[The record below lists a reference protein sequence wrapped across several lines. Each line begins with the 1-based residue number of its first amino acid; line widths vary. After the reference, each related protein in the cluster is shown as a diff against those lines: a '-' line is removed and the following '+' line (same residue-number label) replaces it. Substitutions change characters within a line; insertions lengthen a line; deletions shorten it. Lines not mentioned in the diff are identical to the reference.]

1 MRPIAILLTLVLSIL
16 VAPVAWAQTTTTATY
31 RVGVLV
37 PLPAAAATDLVQV
50 LRRELRE
57 LGYVEGRNLVLDFKF
72 AETPARM
79 AESAAELV
87 RANVDVIV
95 ASTSM
100 PALAAKRAT
109 STIPIVMVASA
120 DPVTVGLVTSL
131 ARPGGNITGS
141 AVLTPELSTKQLEL
155 LKEISP
161 RLSRIPVVLN
171 STNPVSPKIWRDLQ
185 QTAHGLAVALE
196 YVDVREASGLDGA
209 LASIARQ
216 RPDALLVMPE
226 PVLFPQFHRIAEF
239 ALKNHLPSISLL
251 REFAVAGGLASYGP
265 SYRMLLTRAA
275 SFIDKI
281 LRGAK
286 PGDLPVEQPTKFELV
301 INVKTA
307 KTLNLT
313 IPRTVLARTDD
324 VID

>member
-1 MRPIAILLTLVLSIL
+1 MRPIALVLALVLSL
-16 VAPVAWAQTTTTATY
+16 LAAPATWAQPASPTY

-37 PLPAAAATDLVQV
+37 PLPAAAANDLVQA
-50 LRRELRE
+50 LRFELRE

-72 AETPARM
+72 AETPALM
-79 AESAAELV
+79 AERAAELV

-109 STIPIVMVASA
+109 TTIPIVMVASA
-120 DPVTVGLVTSL
+120 DPVAVGLVASL
-131 ARPGGNITGS
+131 ARPGANITGS

-161 RLSRIPVVLN
+161 RLSRIPVILN
-171 STNPVSPKIWRDLQ
+171 STNAVSPKIWRDLQ
-185 QTAHGLAVALE
+185 QTAHGLSLTLD
-196 YVDVREASGLDGA
+196 YVDVREASGIDAA
-209 LASIARQ
+209 LAAVARQ
-216 RPDALLVMPE
+216 RADALLVMPE

-251 REFAVAGGLASYGP
+251 REYAAAGGLASYGP
-265 SYRMLLTRAA
+265 SYRVLLTRAA

-307 KTLNLT
+307 KALNLT
-313 IPRTVLARTDD
+313 IPRTVLVRTDA

>member
-1 MRPIAILLTLVLSIL
+1 MRPIALVLTLVLSLL
-16 VAPVAWAQTTTTATY
+16 VAPAAWAQTAAATY

-37 PLPAAAATDLVQV
+37 PLPAAAATDLVHV
-50 LRRELRE
+50 LRQELQE
-57 LGYVEGRNLVLDFKF
+57 LGYVQGRNLMLDFKF

-79 AESAAELV
+79 AEAAGELV

-120 DPVTVGLVTSL
+120 DPVTVGLVASL

-226 PVLFPQFHRIAEF
+226 PVLFPQFHRIAAF
-239 ALKNHLPSISLL
+239 AARNHLPSISLL

-265 SYRMLLTRAA
+265 SYRVLLTRAA
-275 SFIDKI
+275 SFVDKI

-307 KTLNLT
+307 KALNLT

>member
-1 MRPIAILLTLVLSIL
+1 MRPIALVLTLVLSLL
-16 VAPVAWAQTTTTATY
+16 VAPTAWAQPASPTY

-37 PLPAAAATDLVQV
+37 PLPAAAANDLVQA
-50 LRRELRE
+50 LRFELRE

-72 AETPARM
+72 AETPALM
-79 AESAAELV
+79 AERAAELV

-109 STIPIVMVASA
+109 TTIPIVMVASA
-120 DPVTVGLVTSL
+120 DPVAVGLVASL
-131 ARPGGNITGS
+131 ARPGANITGS

-161 RLSRIPVVLN
+161 RLSRIPVILN
-171 STNPVSPKIWRDLQ
+171 STNAVSPKIWRDLQ
-185 QTAHGLAVALE
+185 QTAHGLSLTLD
-196 YVDVREASGLDGA
+196 YVDVREASGIDAA
-209 LASIARQ
+209 LAAIARQ
-216 RPDALLVMPE
+216 RADALLVMPE

-265 SYRMLLTRAA
+265 SYRVLLTRAA

-307 KTLNLT
+307 KALNLT
-313 IPRTVLARTDD
+313 IPRTVLVRTDA

>member
-1 MRPIAILLTLVLSIL
+1 MRPIALVLTLVLSLL
-16 VAPVAWAQTTTTATY
+16 VAPTAWAQPASPTY

-37 PLPAAAATDLVQV
+37 PLPAAAANDLVQA
-50 LRRELRE
+50 LRFELRE

-72 AETPARM
+72 AETPALM
-79 AESAAELV
+79 AERAAELV

-109 STIPIVMVASA
+109 TTIPIVMVASA
-120 DPVTVGLVTSL
+120 DPVAVGLVASL
-131 ARPGGNITGS
+131 ARPGANITGS

-161 RLSRIPVVLN
+161 RLSRIPVILN
-171 STNPVSPKIWRDLQ
+171 STNAVSPKIWRDLQ
-185 QTAHGLAVALE
+185 QTAHGLSLTLD
-196 YVDVREASGLDGA
+196 YVDVREASGIDAA
-209 LASIARQ
+209 LAAVARQ
-216 RPDALLVMPE
+216 RADALLVMPE

-239 ALKNHLPSISLL
+239 AVKNHLPSISLL

-265 SYRMLLTRAA
+265 SYRVLLTRAA

-307 KTLNLT
+307 KALNLT
-313 IPRTVLARTDD
+313 IPRTVLVRTDA

>member
-1 MRPIAILLTLVLSIL
+1 MRPIALVLTLVLSLL
-16 VAPVAWAQTTTTATY
+16 VAPAAWAQPASPTY

-37 PLPAAAATDLVQV
+37 PLPAAAANDLVQA
-50 LRRELRE
+50 LRFELRE

-72 AETPARM
+72 AETPALM
-79 AESAAELV
+79 AERAAELV

-109 STIPIVMVASA
+109 TAIPIVMVASA
-120 DPVTVGLVTSL
+120 DPVAVGLVASL
-131 ARPGGNITGS
+131 ARPGANITGS

-161 RLSRIPVVLN
+161 RLSRIPVILN
-171 STNPVSPKIWRDLQ
+171 STNAVSPKIWRDLQ
-185 QTAHGLAVALE
+185 QTAHGLSLTLD
-196 YVDVREASGLDGA
+196 YVDVREASGIDAA
-209 LASIARQ
+209 LAAIARQ
-216 RPDALLVMPE
+216 RADALLVMPE

-265 SYRMLLTRAA
+265 SYRVLLTRAA

-307 KTLNLT
+307 KALNLT
-313 IPRTVLARTDD
+313 IPRTVLVRTDA

>member
-1 MRPIAILLTLVLSIL
+1 MRPIALVLTLVLSL
-16 VAPVAWAQTTTTATY
+16 LAAPTAWAQPASPTY

-37 PLPAAAATDLVQV
+37 PLPAAAANDLVQA
-50 LRRELRE
+50 LRFELRE

-72 AETPARM
+72 AETPALM
-79 AESAAELV
+79 AERAAELV

-109 STIPIVMVASA
+109 TTIPIVMVASA
-120 DPVTVGLVTSL
+120 DPVAVGLVASI
-131 ARPGGNITGS
+131 ARPGANITGS

-161 RLSRIPVVLN
+161 RLSRIPVILN
-171 STNPVSPKIWRDLQ
+171 STNAVSPKIWRDLQ
-185 QTAHGLAVALE
+185 QTAHGLSLTLD
-196 YVDVREASGLDGA
+196 YVDVREASGIDAA
-209 LASIARQ
+209 LAAVARQ
-216 RPDALLVMPE
+216 RADALLVMPE

-265 SYRMLLTRAA
+265 SYRVLLTRAA

-307 KTLNLT
+307 KALNLT
-313 IPRTVLARTDD
+313 IPRTVLVRTDA

>member
-1 MRPIAILLTLVLSIL
+1 MRLIALVLTLVLSL
-16 VAPVAWAQTTTTATY
+16 LAAPAAWAQPASPTY
-31 RVGVLV
+31 RAGVLV
-37 PLPAAAATDLVQV
+37 PLPAAAATDLVQA
-50 LRRELRE
+50 LRFELRE
-57 LGYVEGRNLVLDFKF
+57 LGYIEGRNLVLDFKF
-72 AETPARM
+72 AETPAQM
-79 AESAAELV
+79 AERTAELV
-87 RANVDVIV
+87 RANVDIIV

-109 STIPIVMVASA
+109 TTIPIVMVASA
-120 DPVTVGLVTSL
+120 DPVAVGLVASL
-131 ARPGGNITGS
+131 ARPGANITGS

-161 RLSRIPVVLN
+161 RLSRIPVILN
-171 STNPVSPKIWRDLQ
+171 STNAVSPKIWRDLQ
-185 QTAHGLAVALE
+185 QTAHGLSLTLD
-196 YVDVREASGLDGA
+196 YVDVREARGIDAA
-209 LASIARQ
+209 LAAVARQ
-216 RPDALLVMPE
+216 HADALLVMPE

-251 REFAVAGGLASYGP
+251 REYAAAGGLASYGP
-265 SYRMLLTRAA
+265 SYRVLLTRAA

-307 KTLNLT
+307 KALNLT
-313 IPRTVLARTDD
+313 IPRTVLVRTDA

>member
-1 MRPIAILLTLVLSIL
+1 
-16 VAPVAWAQTTTTATY
+16 
-31 RVGVLV
+31 
-37 PLPAAAATDLVQV
+37 
-50 LRRELRE
+50 
-57 LGYVEGRNLVLDFKF
+57 VLDFKF
-72 AETPARM
+72 AETPALM
-79 AESAAELV
+79 AERAAELV

-109 STIPIVMVASA
+109 TAIPIVMVASA
-120 DPVTVGLVTSL
+120 DPVAVGLVASL
-131 ARPGGNITGS
+131 ARPGANITGS

-161 RLSRIPVVLN
+161 RLSRIPVILN
-171 STNPVSPKIWRDLQ
+171 STNAVSPKIWRDLQ
-185 QTAHGLAVALE
+185 QTAHGLSLTLD
-196 YVDVREASGLDGA
+196 YVDVREASGIDAA
-209 LASIARQ
+209 LAAVARQ
-216 RPDALLVMPE
+216 RADALLVMPE

-265 SYRMLLTRAA
+265 SYRVLLTRAA

-307 KTLNLT
+307 KALNLT
-313 IPRTVLARTDD
+313 IPRTVLVRTDA

>member
-1 MRPIAILLTLVLSIL
+1 MRPIALVLTLVLSL
-16 VAPVAWAQTTTTATY
+16 LAAPTAWAQPASPPY

-37 PLPAAAATDLVQV
+37 PLPAAAANDLVQA
-50 LRRELRE
+50 LRFELRE

-72 AETPARM
+72 AETPALM
-79 AESAAELV
+79 AERAAELV

-109 STIPIVMVASA
+109 TTIPIVMVASA
-120 DPVTVGLVTSL
+120 DPVAVGLVASL
-131 ARPGGNITGS
+131 ARPGANITGS

-161 RLSRIPVVLN
+161 RLSRIPVILN
-171 STNPVSPKIWRDLQ
+171 STNAVSPKIWRDLQ
-185 QTAHGLAVALE
+185 QTAHGLSLTLD
-196 YVDVREASGLDGA
+196 YVDVREASGIDAA
-209 LASIARQ
+209 LAAVARQ
-216 RPDALLVMPE
+216 RADALLVMPE

-265 SYRMLLTRAA
+265 SYRVLLTRAA

-307 KTLNLT
+307 KALNLT
-313 IPRTVLARTDD
+313 IPRTVLVRTDA

>member
-1 MRPIAILLTLVLSIL
+1 MRPIALVVTLVLSL
-16 VAPVAWAQTTTTATY
+16 LTAPAAWAQPTTSPTY
-31 RVGVLV
+31 RGGVLV
-37 PLPAAAATDLVQV
+37 PLPAAAATDLVQA
-50 LRRELRE
+50 LRFELRE

-72 AETPARM
+72 AETTASM
-79 AESAAELV
+79 AERAAELV

-109 STIPIVMVASA
+109 GTIPIVMVASA
-120 DPVTVGLVTSL
+120 DPVAVGLVASL
-131 ARPGGNITGS
+131 ARPGANITGS

-161 RLSRIPVVLN
+161 RLSRIPVIMN
-171 STNPVSPKIWRDLQ
+171 STNAVSPKIWRDLQ
-185 QTAHGLAVALE
+185 QTAQGLALTLD
-196 YVDVREASGLDGA
+196 YVDVREAKGIDAA
-209 LASIARQ
+209 LATVARQ
-216 RPDALLVMPE
+216 HADALLVMPE

-265 SYRMLLTRAA
+265 SYRVLLTRAA

-307 KTLNLT
+307 KALNLT
-313 IPRTVLARTDD
+313 IPRTVLVRTDA

>member
-1 MRPIAILLTLVLSIL
+1 MRPIALVLTLVLSLL
-16 VAPVAWAQTTTTATY
+16 VAPAAWAQTTTTATY

-37 PLPAAAATDLVQV
+37 PLPAAAATDLVHV
-50 LRRELRE
+50 LRQELQE
-57 LGYVEGRNLVLDFKF
+57 LGYVQGRNLMLDLKF

-79 AESAAELV
+79 AEAAGELV

-120 DPVTVGLVTSL
+120 DPVTVGLVASL

-161 RLSRIPVVLN
+161 RLSRVPVVLN
-171 STNPVSPKIWRDLQ
+171 STNPVSPKIWHDLQ

-226 PVLFPQFHRIAEF
+226 PVLFPQFHRIAAF
-239 ALKNHLPSISLL
+239 AARNHLPSISLL

-265 SYRMLLTRAA
+265 SYRVLLTRAA
-275 SFIDKI
+275 SFVDKI

-307 KTLNLT
+307 RALNLT

>member
-1 MRPIAILLTLVLSIL
+1 MRPIALVLTLVLSFL
-16 VAPVAWAQTTTTATY
+16 AAPATWAQPASPTY

-37 PLPAAAATDLVQV
+37 PLPAAAANDLVQA
-50 LRRELRE
+50 LRFELRE

-72 AETPARM
+72 AETPALM
-79 AESAAELV
+79 AERAAELV

-109 STIPIVMVASA
+109 TTIPIVMVASA
-120 DPVTVGLVTSL
+120 DPVAVGLVASL
-131 ARPGGNITGS
+131 ARPGANITGS

-161 RLSRIPVVLN
+161 RLSRIPVILN
-171 STNPVSPKIWRDLQ
+171 STNAVSPKIWRDLQ
-185 QTAHGLAVALE
+185 QTAHGLSLTLD
-196 YVDVREASGLDGA
+196 YVDVREASRIDAA
-209 LASIARQ
+209 LAAVARQ
-216 RPDALLVMPE
+216 RADALLVMPE

-251 REFAVAGGLASYGP
+251 REYAVAGGLASYGP
-265 SYRMLLTRAA
+265 SYRVLLTRAA

-307 KTLNLT
+307 KALNLT
-313 IPRTVLARTDD
+313 IPRTVLVRTDA

>member
-1 MRPIAILLTLVLSIL
+1 MRPIALVLTLVLSLL
-16 VAPVAWAQTTTTATY
+16 VAPTAWAQPASPTY

-37 PLPAAAATDLVQV
+37 PLPAAAANDLVQA
-50 LRRELRE
+50 LRFELRE

-72 AETPARM
+72 AETPALM
-79 AESAAELV
+79 AERAAELV

-109 STIPIVMVASA
+109 TAIPIVMVASA
-120 DPVTVGLVTSL
+120 DPVAVGLVASL
-131 ARPGGNITGS
+131 ARPGANITGS

-161 RLSRIPVVLN
+161 RLSRIPVILN
-171 STNPVSPKIWRDLQ
+171 STNAVSPKIWRDLQ
-185 QTAHGLAVALE
+185 QTAHGLSLTLD
-196 YVDVREASGLDGA
+196 YVDVREASGIDAA
-209 LASIARQ
+209 LAAVARQ
-216 RPDALLVMPE
+216 RADALLVMPE

-265 SYRMLLTRAA
+265 SYRVLLTRAA

-307 KTLNLT
+307 KALNLT
-313 IPRTVLARTDD
+313 IPRTVLVRTDA

>member
-1 MRPIAILLTLVLSIL
+1 M
-16 VAPVAWAQTTTTATY
+16 
-31 RVGVLV
+31 
-37 PLPAAAATDLVQV
+37 
-50 LRRELRE
+50 
-57 LGYVEGRNLVLDFKF
+57 
-72 AETPARM
+72 
-79 AESAAELV
+79 
-87 RANVDVIV
+87 
-95 ASTSM
+95 
-100 PALAAKRAT
+100 
-109 STIPIVMVASA
+109 
-120 DPVTVGLVTSL
+120 
-131 ARPGGNITGS
+131 
-141 AVLTPELSTKQLEL
+141 LTPELSTKQLEL

-185 QTAHGLAVALE
+185 QTAQGLAVALE

-209 LASIARQ
+209 LATIARQ

-226 PVLFPQFHRIAEF
+226 PVLFPQFRRIAEF
-239 ALKNHLPSISLL
+239 AVKNHLPSISLL
-251 REFAVAGGLASYGP
+251 REFAAAGGLASYGP

-275 SFIDKI
+275 SFVDKI
-281 LRGAK
+281 LRGAR

-301 INVKTA
+301 INLKTA